1 VLYTNVKVGGNSIE
15 YNLCVLVVNY
25 IFFLFEMAVTE
36 SVWKYVWCEGPVF
49 LVVTS
54 DLEMPEK

>member
-1 VLYTNVKVGGNSIE
+1 VLYTNVKVGNHSIE
-15 YNLCVLVVNY
+15 YNLYVLVVNY

-36 SVWKYVWCEGPVF
+36 SVWNVWCEGPVF